1 VARGI
6 YRSRATPES
15 IIGSL
20 CAWSVRFP
28 VVSFIFGETRE
39 LSKKITW
46 KILFQSWQE
55 AAKAGNQ

>member
-1 VARGI
+1 
-6 YRSRATPES
+6 
-15 IIGSL
+15 
-20 CAWSVRFP
+20 